1 MITYF
6 WLFKKYILQNK
17 LNTMKRILTSSLLA
31 FLISFGLNAQD
42 MIITGVFDGPLTGG
56 TPKVV
61 EFYVIN
67 NISDLSVYGFG
78 SANNG
83 TGGGVVEYTFPAQAA
98 TAGTFLYM
106 ATEVPGF
113 NAYFGFNPD
122 FTDGSAAI
130 NGDDAVEI
138 FLNGVAVDVFGD
150 INMDGTGTAWDYL
163 DGWAYRNNMGT
174 PSTTFTVSD
183 WTYSGINATDGET
196 SNATAT
202 SVFPIGT
209 YQHGG
214 STVTVHNISVGGGS
228 NSFAPSSITIPQGDS
243 IVWTNAGGNHNVNG
257 TTATYPA
264 NPVGFTNGAASS
276 SAWVY
281 GFKFDVPGSY
291 TYQCD
296 PHAGGGMVGTIT
308 VTPTVATPPS
318 VAFVGSSVAVDEN
331 VGAVNIDL
339 MITNP
344 DANATSV
351 DVSVGASSTATNG
364 SDYTFTS
371 PTTVTFA
378 GGTSANQM
386 IAVPI
391 TDDMLTEGAET
402 IVLTLSNPTN
412 SATLGAATTYTITIN
427 PSDALTP
434 DIVINE
440 IFYNVPSTDS
450 IEFIELYNNEATS
463 VDLTGYS
470 FSQGVTYTFPAV
482 TMAAGS
488 YVVITNDS
496 LAFQNAFGVAA
507 YQWDGS
513 SSLVNSSETIEL
525 VDANGATVDMVT
537 YDDGFPWT
545 EMGDGAGNS
554 LALCSPTADNTM
566 ASNWLPESNDANLAI
581 NGTSVFASPGAANAA
596 TCPTNPYRD
605 IAILNTEDATTG
617 VADSVGYMAQIQG
630 FVYGVN
636 LRAAGLDFTVIDAFG
651 NGISVF
657 NFTPVSAYVV
667 TEGDYVIIDGTV
679 GQFNGLTQFTPAS
692 INVVSGGHQL
702 RSPSIV
708 TALGEET
715 ESELVT
721 IENVTLVNP
730 AQWSNSG
737 SGFNVDITNGTD
749 TFLMRIDNDVD
760 LYSMMAPTGT
770 FDVTGIGR
778 QFDNSNPYDEGYQ
791 LFPRYVADISP
802 YNPTVVT
809 PSFPPYSIGTV
820 TTVNADGVADSL
832 GVQCEITGIV
842 HGIDMQGGASISFTI
857 IDATGGIGL
866 FNSTDLGY
874 TVMEGDEVTVKGTI
888 GQFNGL
894 TQISPNSITLNS
906 SGNATVTPLLVTALD
921 ETTESELVQI
931 TGLTLIDPASWDAS
945 GASFNADFTDG
956 TNTYSIRIDSDVN
969 IAGTTPFNLA
979 TDVVRITGIGGQFDN
994 SSPYTDGYQLFPR
1007 YATDIE
1013 IITNTKNQLSES
1025 IKFYP
1030 NPVNDIFVIET
1041 TEMIETVRITN
1052 ALGQVV
1058 KTLNNVN
1065 GTTTVNVANFP
1076 QGLYFVT
1083 FTSENNSFTQQM
1095 VKQ

>member
-1 MITYF
+1 
-6 WLFKKYILQNK
+6 
-17 LNTMKRILTSSLLA
+17 MKRIFTSSLLA

-67 NISDLSVYGFG
+67 NITDLSVYGFG

-83 TGGGVVEYTFPAQAA
+83 GGTDGVEFTFPAQPAA
-98 TAGTFLYM
+98 AGTFLYLSD
-106 ATEVPGF
+106 AASNFT
-113 NAYFGFNPD
+113 AYFGFNPD
-122 FTDGSAAI
+122 FTDVSAGI

-163 DGWAYRNNMGT
+163 DGWAYRNDMGT
-174 PSTTFTVSD
+174 AGTTFTIAD

-196 SNATAT
+196 SNATAV
-202 SVFPIGT
+202 SMFPIGT
-209 YQHGG
+209 YQYSGG
-214 STVTVHNISVGGGS
+214 STVTVHNISVGGAS
-228 NSFAPSSITIPQGDS
+228 NSFTPSSITIPQGDS

-264 NPVGFTNGAASS
+264 NPVGFTSGTPSS

-296 PHAGGGMVGTIT
+296 PHAGGGMIGTIT
-308 VTPTVATPPS
+308 VTPTFATPPA
-318 VAFVGSSVAVDEN
+318 VEFVGFSSTVDEN
-331 VGAVNIDL
+331 VGTVTIDL
-339 MITNP
+339 MITNA
-344 DANATSV
+344 DANATAV
-351 DVSVGASSTATNG
+351 DVSVSASSTATNG

-378 GGTSANQM
+378 GGTSTNQM
-386 IAVPI
+386 IAVSI

-412 SATLGAATTYTITIN
+412 SATLGAAATYTITIN
-427 PSDALTP
+427 PSDAITP

-450 IEFIELYNNEATS
+450 IEFIELYNNEATA

-470 FSQGVTYTFPAV
+470 FAQGVIFNFPSV
-482 TMAAGS
+482 TMPAGS
-488 YVVITNDS
+488 YLVVTNDS

-507 YQWDGS
+507 YQWDGA

-525 VDANGATVDMVT
+525 VDANAATVDMVT
-537 YDDGFPWT
+537 YADVFPWT

-554 LALCSPTADNTM
+554 LALCSPTADNTL

-605 IAILNTEDATTG
+605 IAILNTEDTLG
-617 VADSVGYMAQIQG
+617 VATSVGFMAQIQG

-657 NFTPVSAYVV
+657 SFGPISNYVV
-667 TEGDYVIIDGTV
+667 TEGDYVIINGTV
-679 GQFNGLTQFTPAS
+679 GQFNGLIQLTPAS
-692 INVVSGGHQL
+692 ITVVSGGHQL
-702 RSPSIV
+702 RFPSIV
-708 TALGEET
+708 TALGEDT

-730 AQWSNSG
+730 GQWSNSG

-760 LYSMMAPTGT
+760 LYSMAAPTGT
-770 FDVTGIGR
+770 FNVTGIGR
-778 QFDNSNPYDEGYQ
+778 QFDASNPYTDGYQ

-802 YNPTVVT
+802 YNSTVVT
-809 PSFPPYSIGTV
+809 PSYPAYSIGTV
-820 TTVNADGVADSL
+820 TSVNADGVADSL
-832 GVQCEITGIV
+832 GVMCEITGIV
-842 HGIDMQGGASISFTI
+842 HGVDMQGTASISFTI

-874 TVMEGDEVTVKGTI
+874 TVMEGDEVTVEGTI

-894 TQISPNSITLNS
+894 TQIAPASITLNS

-931 TGLTLIDPASWDAS
+931 TNLTLVDPASWDAT

-969 IAGTTPFNLA
+969 IAGTTPFVLG

-994 SSPYTDGYQLFPR
+994 SSPYTSGYQLFPR

-1013 IITNTKNQLSES
+1013 ILTNTTNKLQES

-1041 TEMIETVRITN
+1041 AEMIETVRITN